1 MTIARKLK
9 EYLDENEAPYKVSTH
24 QEVYTAQEVAAA
36 LHVPGKDIVKVVI
49 VKTEGKFIM
58 AILPADHKVNVDKMR
73 TVLHDPEARLATEG
87 EFKGLFPDCDV
98 GAMPPFGNLYDVG
111 VYVDK
116 SLTED
121 EDIIFQA
128 GSHVET
134 VRMKYRDFDR
144 LVGPEVIDFGKHL

>member
-1 MTIARKLK
+1 
-9 EYLDENEAPYKVSTH
+9 
-24 QEVYTAQEVAAA
+24 
-36 LHVPGKDIVKVVI
+36 
-49 VKTEGKFIM
+49 M
-58 AILPADHKVNVDKMR
+58 AVLPADHKVNVDKLR
-73 TVLHDPEARLATEG
+73 TVLRDPEARLATEG

-116 SLTED
+116 SLAED
-121 EDIIFQA
+121 EEIVFQA

-134 VRMKYRDFDR
+134 VKMKYRDFDR

>member
-9 EYLDENEAPYKVSTH
+9 EYLDKNEAVYKVSTH
-24 QEVYTAQEVAAA
+24 QEVYTAQEVAAT

-58 AILPADHKVNVDKMR
+58 AVLPADHKVNVDKLR
-73 TVLHDPEARLATEG
+73 TVLRDPEARLATEG

-98 GAMPPFGNLYDVG
+98 GAMPPFGNLYNVG

-116 SLTED
+116 SLAED
-121 EDIIFQA
+121 EEIVFQA

-134 VRMKYRDFDR
+134 VKMKYRDFDR

>member
-1 MTIARKLK
+1 MAIARKLK
-9 EYLDENEAPYKVSTH
+9 EYLDKSEAPYKVSTH
-24 QEVYTAQEVAAA
+24 QEVYTAQEVAAT

-58 AILPADHKVNVDKMR
+58 AVLPADHKVNVDKLR
-73 TVLHDPEARLATEG
+73 TVLRDPEARLATEG

-116 SLTED
+116 SLAED
-121 EDIIFQA
+121 EEIVFQA

-134 VRMKYRDFDR
+134 VKMKYRDFDR

>member
-1 MTIARKLK
+1 MAIARKLK
-9 EYLDENEAPYKVSTH
+9 EYLDKSEAPYKVSTH
-24 QEVYTAQEVAAA
+24 QEVYTAQEVAAT

-58 AILPADHKVNVDKMR
+58 AVLPADHKVNVDKLR
-73 TVLHDPEARLATEG
+73 TVLRDPEARLATEG

-98 GAMPPFGNLYDVG
+98 GAMPPFGNLYNVG

-116 SLTED
+116 SLAED
-121 EDIIFQA
+121 EEIVFQA

-134 VRMKYRDFDR
+134 VKMKYRDFDR

>member
-9 EYLDENEAPYKVSTH
+9 EYLDKNEAVYKVSTH
-24 QEVYTAQEVAAA
+24 QEVYTAQEVAAT

-58 AILPADHKVNVDKMR
+58 AVLPADHKVNVDKLR
-73 TVLHDPEARLATEG
+73 TVLRDPEARLATEG

-116 SLTED
+116 SLAED
-121 EDIIFQA
+121 EEIVFQA

-134 VRMKYRDFDR
+134 VKMKYRDFDR

>member
-9 EYLDENEAPYKVSTH
+9 EYLDENEAPYNVSTH

-58 AILPADHKVNVDKMR
+58 AVLPADHKVNVDKMR

-121 EDIIFQA
+121 EEIIFQA

-134 VRMKYRDFDR
+134 VKMKYRDFDR

>member
-1 MTIARKLK
+1 MAIARKLK
-9 EYLDENEAPYKVSTH
+9 EYLDKNEAVYKVSTH
-24 QEVYTAQEVAAA
+24 QEVYTAQEVAAT

-58 AILPADHKVNVDKMR
+58 AVLPADHKVNVDKLR
-73 TVLHDPEARLATEG
+73 TVLRDPEARLATEG

-98 GAMPPFGNLYDVG
+98 GAMPPFGNLYNVG

-116 SLTED
+116 SLAED
-121 EDIIFQA
+121 EEIVFQA

-134 VRMKYRDFDR
+134 VKMKYRDFDR

>member
-9 EYLDENEAPYKVSTH
+9 EYMDKNGVSYKVSTH

-49 VKTEGKFIM
+49 VKTKDKHVM
-58 AILPADHKVNVDKMR
+58 AVLPADHKVNVDKLR
-73 TVLHDPEARLATEG
+73 TALHDPEARLATEG
-87 EFKGLFPDCDV
+87 EFKSLFPDCDV

-116 SLTED
+116 SLSED
-121 EDIIFQA
+121 EEIVFQG

-134 VRMKYRDFDR
+134 VRMKYSDFDR
-144 LVGPEVIDFGKHL
+144 LVEPEVIDFGKHL

>member
-1 MTIARKLK
+1 MAIARKLK
-9 EYLDENEAPYKVSTH
+9 EYLDKSEAPYKVSTH
-24 QEVYTAQEVAAA
+24 QEVYTAQEVAAT
-36 LHVPGKDIVKVVI
+36 LHVSGKDIVKVVI

-58 AILPADHKVNVDKMR
+58 AVLPADHKVNVDKLR
-73 TVLHDPEARLATEG
+73 TVLRDPEARLATEG

-116 SLTED
+116 SLAED
-121 EDIIFQA
+121 EEIVFQA

-134 VRMKYRDFDR
+134 VKM
-144 LVGPEVIDFGKHL
+144 

>member
-9 EYLDENEAPYKVSTH
+9 EYMDENGVSYKVSTH
-24 QEVYTAQEVAAA
+24 QEVYTAQEVAAT

-49 VKTEGKFIM
+49 VKTKDKYVM
-58 AILPADHKVNVDKMR
+58 AVLPADHKVNVDKLR
-73 TVLHDPEARLATEG
+73 TALQDPEARLATEG
-87 EFKGLFPDCDV
+87 EFKSLFPDCDV
-98 GAMPPFGNLYDVG
+98 GAMPPFGNLYDVR

-116 SLTED
+116 SLSED
-121 EDIIFQA
+121 EEIVFQG

-134 VRMKYRDFDR
+134 VRMKYSDFDQ

>member
-9 EYLDENEAPYKVSTH
+9 EYLDKNEAVYKVSTH
-24 QEVYTAQEVAAA
+24 QEVYTAQEVAAT

-58 AILPADHKVNVDKMR
+58 AVLPADHKVNVDKLR
-73 TVLHDPEARLATEG
+73 TVLRDPEARLATEG

-116 SLTED
+116 SLAED
-121 EDIIFQA
+121 EEIVFQA

-134 VRMKYRDFDR
+134 VKMKYRDFER

>member
-9 EYLDENEAPYKVSTH
+9 EYLDKNEAAYKVSTH
-24 QEVYTAQEVAAA
+24 QEVYTAQEVAAT

-58 AILPADHKVNVDKMR
+58 AVLPADHKVNVDKLR
-73 TVLHDPEARLATEG
+73 TVLRDPEARLATEG

-116 SLTED
+116 SLAED
-121 EDIIFQA
+121 EEIVFQA

-134 VRMKYRDFDR
+134 VKMKYRDFDR

>member
-1 MTIARKLK
+1 MTIACKLR
-9 EYLDENEAPYKVSTH
+9 EYLDENKVQYKVSTH
-24 QEVYTAQEVAAA
+24 QEVYTAQEVAAS
-36 LHVPGKDIVKVVI
+36 LHVPGKDLVKVVI
-49 VKTEGKFIM
+49 IKTKDKYVM
-58 AILPADHKVNVDKMR
+58 AVLPADHKVNVDKVR

-87 EFKGLFPDCDV
+87 EFKNLFPDCVV
-98 GAMPPFGNLYDVG
+98 GAMPPFGNLYNVG

-121 EDIIFQA
+121 EEIVFQA

-134 VRMKYRDFDR
+134 VRMKYSDFDR

>member
-1 MTIARKLK
+1 MAIARKLK
-9 EYLDENEAPYKVSTH
+9 EYLDKSEAPYKVSTH
-24 QEVYTAQEVAAA
+24 QEVYTAQEVAAT

-58 AILPADHKVNVDKMR
+58 AVLPADHKVNVDKLR
-73 TVLHDPEARLATEG
+73 TMLRDPEARLATEG

-98 GAMPPFGNLYDVG
+98 GAMPPFGNLYNVG

-116 SLTED
+116 SLAED
-121 EDIIFQA
+121 EEIVFQA

-134 VRMKYRDFDR
+134 VKMKYRDFDR

>member
-1 MTIARKLK
+1 MAIARKLK
-9 EYLDENEAPYKVSTH
+9 EYLDKSEAPYKVSTH
-24 QEVYTAQEVAAA
+24 QEVYTAQEVAAT

-49 VKTEGKFIM
+49 VKAEGKFIM
-58 AILPADHKVNVDKMR
+58 AVLPADHKVNVDKLR
-73 TVLHDPEARLATEG
+73 TVLRDPEARLATEG

-116 SLTED
+116 SLAED
-121 EDIIFQA
+121 EEIVFQA

-134 VRMKYRDFDR
+134 VKMKYRDFDR